1 MDNVIIIGNGLDL
14 DLGWKTSFG
23 DFYRKCYKKYD
34 RYSGNKYIQE
44 MTKKNCWY
52 DIEGYIRHCIIK
64 WYEHGRDITEKD
76 ALHAFWH
83 LSQSFLFEY
92 LQEQMKNFSEQIN
105 ISSCAYSF
113 LMNMHQEML
122 IYSFNYTNPYK
133 YIDESLQNKYS
144 DIEIKHVHGSLY
156 DELPVNSKLLLG
168 ADTGISSLSGNDEYI
183 KVMIK
188 QMNRN
193 KTFDF
198 TQEMIQANRIVF
210 FGHSLGITDS
220 DYFKP
225 AFNEIIAGNS
235 SVKNITIITYDADA
249 EVNIRNNTQSWEVD
263 LNKVNMFVPVNFIYT
278 QKGANDMDF
287 LKLLEVLKRR

>member
-92 LQEQMKNFSEQIN
+92 LQEQMKDFSKQIKV
-105 ISSCAYSF
+105 SSCAYSF

-156 DELPVNSKLLLG
+156 DEFPVNSKLLLG

-225 AFNEIIAGNS
+225 AFNKIITGNS

-263 LNKVNMFVPVNFIYT
+263 LNKVDMFVPVNFIYT